1 MKNSHL
7 KGGPDLISAPP
18 VRGLVCSHEMV
29 ESVTRFQSGVSPG
42 SPKVINIEM
51 ESQTEGLCTNCISE
65 NLIESPASISFF
77 FFFLLILNW
86 RILLLNWRII
96 LLFNS
101 VNQP

>member
-51 ESQTEGLCTNCISE
+51 GDGESD
-65 NLIESPASISFF
+65 
-77 FFFLLILNW
+77 
-86 RILLLNWRII
+86 
-96 LLFNS
+96 
-101 VNQP
+101 